1 MFWLNMLMHEKKKD
15 ACFSWLWFRMLV
27 RSVLSLP
34 KTMVWKETG
43 RLVMTLLISGNT
55 LVENGGRERSG
66 LLSHELN
73 IKSWETYEC
82 SNTLTATIN
91 AAFSPGEDR
100 AANRLYSWVMLCSG
114 FSSSSS
120 FRLELGDWEKK

>member
-1 MFWLNMLMHEKKKD
+1 
-15 ACFSWLWFRMLV
+15 MLV
-27 RSVLSLP
+27 KSVLHLP

-43 RLVMTLLISGNT
+43 RLVMTLPISGNT
-55 LVENGGRERSG
+55 LIEKGGRERSG
-66 LLSHELN
+66 LLSHELSV
-73 IKSWETYEC
+73 KSWEAYATEC

-91 AAFSPGEDR
+91 AAFSPREDR

-120 FRLELGDWEKK
+120 FSLEWGD